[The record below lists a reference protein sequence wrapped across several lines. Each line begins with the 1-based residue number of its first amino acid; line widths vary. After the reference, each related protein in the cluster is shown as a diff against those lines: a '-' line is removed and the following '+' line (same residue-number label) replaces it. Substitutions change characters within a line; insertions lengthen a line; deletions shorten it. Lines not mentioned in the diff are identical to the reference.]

1 MSKQVRFELN
11 ISGLRELMKSPAMH
25 SVLEQAGGQVASR
38 ARSLSGE
45 EWGTRVHDASYV
57 AICNVYPDSD
67 EARADNYENNT
78 AVKALS
84 SSGLPLTK

>member
-1 MSKQVRFELN
+1 MSKQVKFELDLK
-11 ISGLRELMKSPAMH
+11 GLNELMKSPAMH
-25 SVLEQAGGQVASR
+25 SALEQAGGQVASR
-38 ARSLSGE
+38 ARSLSGL
-45 EWGTRVHDASYV
+45 EWGTRVHDASFV

-84 SSGLPLTK
+84 SSGLPMTK